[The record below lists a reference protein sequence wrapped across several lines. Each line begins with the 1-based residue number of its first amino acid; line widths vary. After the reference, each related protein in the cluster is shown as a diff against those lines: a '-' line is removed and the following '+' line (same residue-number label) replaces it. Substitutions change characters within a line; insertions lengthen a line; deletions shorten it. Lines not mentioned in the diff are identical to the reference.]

1 MTRPTA
7 SVFDRPNRAAH
18 PAVSGGSVS
27 ILTPAAGGRG
37 RRSLAGRLLL
47 ACVLLVSVLPG
58 SGRPQLFAQAGAA
71 GLDEAQYEE
80 ADELQKAQIEY
91 AEKNIYA
98 VSRKIETYYKFLNR
112 MGLAADGKLS
122 RIPLEATM
130 QTEWGRR
137 ERKIYNGTM
146 QIEWNAGRIVSVM
159 FQERKGISGSGYLL
173 RKTWYI
179 REVGKREQRPNAGGQ
194 NEDVVVFDGI
204 SMNIVIGEKADS
216 LYTRYYNYRF
226 FTGRD
231 LRDNDRDV
239 GLPEYAT
246 LKDSPVLPVR
256 DPNQRIKILREYLD
270 ALRLLERRIN
280 YLAYTQLQGEDS
292 LLNK

>member
-1 MTRPTA
+1 MTRRDSNFKSQTGTE
-7 SVFDRPNRAAH
+7 FHTDRAGSIHAH
-18 PAVSGGSVS
+18 AHC
-27 ILTPAAGGRG
+27 AGPRG
-37 RRSLAGRLLL
+37 THRLLR
-47 ACVLLVSVLPG
+47 VLMAGCALFFAVYPPLSAQNAPG
-58 SGRPQLFAQAGAA
+58 ETEYK
-71 GLDEAQYEE
+71 EAN
-80 ADELQKAQIEY
+80 ALQKEQIKY

-98 VSRKIETYYKFLNR
+98 VSRKVESYYKFLNR
-112 MGLAADGKLS
+112 VGLAQDGKLS

-146 QIEWNAGRIVSVM
+146 QIQWNAGRIVSVM

-179 REVGKREQRPNAGGQ
+179 QEIGKKEPRQNAAGQ
-194 NEDVVVFDGI
+194 NEEVVVFDGI

-226 FTGRD
+226 FTGKD
-231 LRDNDRDV
+231 LRDNDRDIA
-239 GLPEYAT
+239 LPEYAA
-246 LKDSPVLPVR
+246 LKDSPVIPVR
-256 DPNQRIKILREYLD
+256 EPKQRIKILREYLD

-280 YLAYTQLQGEDS
+280 YLSYTQLQGEDS